1 MVACI
6 YRTLK
11 RFIKSKL
18 KAEGVVLQSIGRD
31 QEKNRPELILEESGK
46 LSIKEQECILA
57 TLRGMVFTRSC
68 FLKNGV

>member
-1 MVACI
+1 M
-6 YRTLK
+6 
-11 RFIKSKL
+11 
-18 KAEGVVLQSIGRD
+18 QSIGRD

-68 FLKNGV
+68 FLKNGVYEGKKE